1 MAYSFSAIEE
11 EKKIKTEFASRYTDI
26 NSAPS
31 NVGPTQDSIPN
42 NPYTDLTSLP
52 FYDDNQK
59 VILLNITHRNQRPKS
74 KIPGFRICGG
84 FPTIEKLKDHAKS
97 AGGIKAYGGANLL
110 KADAHK
116 KFLICSSWEKQQN
129 PTYVLNKIKDI
140 TEKYVATLKIH
151 NEEFKKNKE
160 EHKQGKTGLSQHEK
174 IKKLTSRK
182 ELLDKKFDEECKKQN
197 HHDQAS
203 SPSDEN
209 VTTESGEVSRNAEV
223 RKQGVA
229 VISIIEDTT
238 PAVLSG
244 LEDPEHIVIVW
255 CCFEDDRQ
263 AKHYIYNTA
272 SKYVTDVML
281 DIVNMYEWV
290 YPSKIEDKLDEI
302 TEEFRNPTLDKV
314 MKARKQQK
322 AKVLSYEEWVKKEGM
337 EPPVLQILSDKKT
350 EDSTEVETRVT
361 RSDEISMKVSLMKPG
376 ETFEGEEKT
385 VSSINSSTTLFD
397 LESIKQ
403 NLSDSKTSKSEIDPS
418 KFIEIKKLNYE
429 PVIHNENNHGLNEL
443 PKQNMNSV
451 TVDQNSQFVITT
463 SHDEHPNQSIK
474 CPTNTELRAENPF
487 NELGIIDNTNTKV
500 NQFQTE
506 QLAQITKNII
516 HTSEQI
522 KTAKRRGRPSKNTKT
537 EN

>member
-1 MAYSFSAIEE
+1 MSLLSNNEE
-11 EKKIKTEFASRYTDI
+11 QLKIIGDFASRYEDV
-26 NSAPS
+26 N
-31 NVGPTQDSIPN
+31 PTPKPNQDSLSN
-42 NPYTDLTSLP
+42 NPYTDLSPLP

-84 FPTIEKLKDHAKS
+84 FPNVDRLKDHVKVS
-97 AGGIKAYGGANLL
+97 GGINAYGCANLL

-129 PTYVLNKIKDI
+129 NTYVLNKIKDI
-140 TEKYVATLKIH
+140 TDKYVATLKLH
-151 NEEFKKNKE
+151 NEEFKRNKE

-182 ELLDKKFDEECKKQN
+182 ELLDKKFDEECKKKKHEDN
-197 HHDQAS
+197 GNGNGNGNNNS
-203 SPSDEN
+203 E
-209 VTTESGEVSRNAEV
+209 TGEVSRNAEV

-244 LEDPEHIVIVW
+244 LEDPEPIVIVW
-255 CCFEDDRQ
+255 GCFEDDRQ

-272 SKYVTDVML
+272 STRVVNVML
-281 DIVNMYEWV
+281 DIVNMYEWA

-337 EPPVLQILSDKKT
+337 EVPILQILSDKKT

-361 RSDEISMKVSLMKPG
+361 RTDDVSMKVSLMKPG
-376 ETFEGEEKT
+376 QTFESEEKSEEKT
-385 VSSINSSTTLFD
+385 IPSINSISPPFD
-397 LESIKQ
+397 IGDIKQ
-403 NLSDSKTSKSEIDPS
+403 TLSESVSTQIPLTGQS
-418 KFIEIKKLNYE
+418 KFIEVKKVEYIPTIRDEKKSDLDLNS
-429 PVIHNENNHGLNEL
+429 L
-443 PKQNMNSV
+443 PRQPMNSITINKDSQLV
-451 TVDQNSQFVITT
+451 VTTVDNQINNSNV
-463 SHDEHPNQSIK
+463 K
-474 CPTNTELRAENPF
+474 CPSEKELQAETPN
-487 NELGIIDNTNTKV
+487 NEFGIIDNTGEKLQIN
-500 NQFQTE
+500 
-506 QLAQITKNII
+506 QLAEVIKDVQIQQ
-516 HTSEQI
+516 QI
-522 KTAKRRGRPSKNTKT
+522 KRRGRPPKT
-537 EN
+537 QNGPKI